1 MQTNQNSIVY
11 DVVVVGGG
19 PAGATA
25 AETLAKKGKSVL
37 LLDRR
42 GRIKPCGGAI
52 PPRLIKD
59 FAIPDELLV
68 AKSTSAR
75 MISPAGKKVDIQ
87 IENGF
92 VGMVDRSQFDEWL
105 RNRAVQ
111 HGAERRDGIFEKL
124 TREGDLA
131 RIHFKVRDNKSTV
144 DGPMDSILTRAVIG
158 ADGAKSQV
166 GRSAGVKGCAEANYV
181 FAYHEIVKTPAVKP
195 ASYNPDRCDVFYQKP
210 LSPDFY
216 GWVFPH
222 GDT

>member
-1 MQTNQNSIVY
+1 MQTNQNSVVY

-25 AETLAKKGKSVL
+25 AETLAKKGKKVL

-75 MISPAGKKVDIQ
+75 MISPAGKKVDIK

-92 VGMVDRSQFDEWL
+92 VGMVDRSEFDEWL
-105 RNRAVQ
+105 RNRAVK

-131 RIHFKVRDNKSTV
+131 
-144 DGPMDSILTRAVIG
+144 
-158 ADGAKSQV
+158 
-166 GRSAGVKGCAEANYV
+166 
-181 FAYHEIVKTPAVKP
+181 
-195 ASYNPDRCDVFYQKP
+195 
-210 LSPDFY
+210 
-216 GWVFPH
+216 
-222 GDT
+222 

>member
-1 MQTNQNSIVY
+1 MQTNQNSLVY

-25 AETLAKKGKSVL
+25 AETLAKKGKTVL

-68 AKSTSAR
+68 ARSTSAR

-111 HGAERRDGIFEKL
+111 HGL
-124 TREGDLA
+124 Q
-131 RIHFKVRDNKSTV
+131 N
-144 DGPMDSILTRAVIG
+144 
-158 ADGAKSQV
+158 AKIQ
-166 GRSAGVKGCAEANYV
+166 
-181 FAYHEIVKTPAVKP
+181 
-195 ASYNPDRCDVFYQKP
+195 
-210 LSPDFY
+210 
-216 GWVFPH
+216 
-222 GDT
+222 